1 MSFEKI
7 SHLELQKAKEE
18 MKQEIGDL
26 SALSTTDKSTLVAAV
41 NETFQSVSNGKAQVA
56 SAITDKGVTTASD
69 AAFTQMAQNIRA
81 IQTGITPSGSINISA
96 NGTYDVTDKAQAV
109 VNVSGSSPTLITKN
123 ITQNGT
129 YNASGDNADGYSA
142 VTVAVPVGSN
152 NSRCY
157 QVTLDSDAMG
167 AQVVFNPDG
176 DPDIAAHRNDNSFV
190 AGFMALFNI
199 AASSTRALIASN
211 NVIHSNASP
220 TPYGIY
226 MRSSSAGVA
235 GVSVSKTVSS
245 AQESSPGTISV
256 DSSGVIS
263 AFSSS
268 SYPLRAGTYIVICG
282 W

>member
-69 AAFTQMAQNIRA
+69 AAFAQMAQNIRA
-81 IQTGITPSGSINISA
+81 IQTGITPSGSISISA

-109 VNVSGSSPTLITKN
+109 VNVGASPTLITKT

-157 QVTLDSDAMG
+157 QVTLDSDAIG

-176 DPDIAAHRNDNSFV
+176 DPDIAAHRNDSSFV

-211 NVIHSNASP
+211 NVIHSKASP
-220 TPYGIY
+220 APYGIY
-226 MRSSSAGVA
+226 MRSSAAGVA
-235 GVSVSKTVSS
+235 GVQVAKSVSS

-268 SYPLRAGTYIVICG
+268 SYPLRAGTYIVVCG

>member
-1 MSFEKI
+1 MSLEKI
-7 SHLELQKAKEE
+7 SYLELQKAKDEI
-18 MKQEIGDL
+18 KQEVGDL

-41 NETFQSVSNGKAQVA
+41 NETFQSVSNGKSQVA
-56 SAITDKGVTTASD
+56 SAITDKGVATASD
-69 AAFTQMAQNIRA
+69 AAFAQMAQNIRA
-81 IQTGITPSGSINISA
+81 IQTGVTPSGSISISA

-109 VNVSGSSPTLITKN
+109 VNVGASPTLIPKT

-129 YNASGDNADGYSA
+129 YNASGDNADGYAA

-176 DPDIAAHRNDNSFV
+176 DPDIAAHRNDSSFV

>member
-1 MSFEKI
+1 MSLEKI
-7 SHLELQKAKEE
+7 SYLELQKAKDEI
-18 MKQEIGDL
+18 KQEVGDL

-69 AAFTQMAQNIRA
+69 AAFAQMAQNIRA
-81 IQTGITPSGSINISA
+81 IQTGVTPSGSISISA

-109 VNVSGSSPTLITKN
+109 VNVGASPTLIPKT

-152 NSRCY
+152 ISRCY

-176 DPDIAAHRNDNSFV
+176 DPDIAAHRNDSSFV

-256 DSSGVIS
+256 DSNGVIS

>member
-1 MSFEKI
+1 MSFEKVSYQKLNDDTEKLQTQI
-7 SHLELQKAKEE
+7 GALENLA
-18 MKQEIGDL
+18 
-26 SALSTTDKSTLVAAV
+26 TTDKTSLVAAV

-157 QVTLDSDAMG
+157 QVTLASDAIG

-176 DPDIAAHRNDNSFV
+176 DPDIAAHRNDSSFV

-211 NVIHSNASP
+211 NVIHSKASP
-220 TPYGIY
+220 SPYGIY
-226 MRSSSAGVA
+226 MRSSAAGVA
-235 GVSVSKTVSS
+235 GVQVAKSVSS

-256 DSSGVIS
+256 DSNGVIS

>member
-1 MSFEKI
+1 MAGVDIKYKDSSLATIRGGGTKI
-7 SHLELQKAKEE
+7 LKTKGQYCEDDITVEYVKE
-18 MKQEIGDL
+18 
-26 SALSTTDKSTLVAAV
+26 
-41 NETFQSVSNGKAQVA
+41 
-56 SAITDKGVTTASD
+56 
-69 AAFTQMAQNIRA
+69 
-81 IQTGITPSGSINISA
+81 GITPSGTKEISA
-96 NGTYDVTDKAQAV
+96 NGTYDVTQYAQAQ
-109 VNVSGSSPTLITKN
+109 VNVSAPTPTLVTKN
-123 ITQNGT
+123 ITANGT
-129 YNASGDNADGYSA
+129 YNASGDNADGYTA

-176 DPDIAAHRNDNSFV
+176 DPDIASHRNDSSFV

-211 NVIHSNASP
+211 NVIHSKASP
-220 TPYGIY
+220 APYGVY

-235 GVSVSKTVSS
+235 GLPVSKTVSS

-256 DSSGVIS
+256 DSNGVIS

-268 SYPLRAGTYIVICG
+268 SYPLRAGTYIVVCG

>member
-1 MSFEKI
+1 MSLEKI
-7 SHLELQKAKEE
+7 SYLELQKAKDEI
-18 MKQEIGDL
+18 KQEVGDL

-41 NETFQSVSNGKAQVA
+41 NETFQSVSNGKSQVA
-56 SAITDKGVTTASD
+56 SAITDKGVATASD
-69 AAFTQMAQNIRA
+69 AAFAQMAQNIRA
-81 IQTGITPSGSINISA
+81 IQTGVTPSGSISISA

-109 VNVSGSSPTLITKN
+109 VNVGASPTLIPKT

-176 DPDIAAHRNDNSFV
+176 DPDIAAHRNDSSFV

>member
-1 MSFEKI
+1 M
-7 SHLELQKAKEE
+7 
-18 MKQEIGDL
+18 
-26 SALSTTDKSTLVAAV
+26 ALTDKLT
-41 NETFQSVSNGKAQVA
+41 
-56 SAITDKGVTTASD
+56 AIAN
-69 AAFTQMAQNIRA
+69 AIRA
-81 IQTGITPSGSINISA
+81 KTGSSATLTLTEMVTAIENIQTGITPSGSINISD

-109 VNVSGSSPTLITKN
+109 VNVSVSSPTLITKN

-157 QVTLDSDAMG
+157 QVTLTSDAIG

-176 DPDIAAHRNDNSFV
+176 DSDIAAHRNDSSFV

-199 AASSTRALIASN
+199 AASSTCALLASN

-220 TPYGIY
+220 TPYGVY

-256 DSSGVIS
+256 DSNGVIS